1 MTQEERLAEDQKW
14 LDGLADRRKQE
25 LAELRW
31 KHETGG
37 AFVQVDG
44 FADPLRINSSAESQ
58 SKLSTAF
65 SLAKVGAVTGFP
77 WKTLDGFVEL
87 TAAQIIQVFTGVV
100 DHVQGCFA
108 REVQLIA
115 EINAAPSP
123 QDVQAIVFD
132 GWPISSIYE
141 DIT

>member
-14 LDGLADRRKQE
+14 LDGSADRRKQE

-44 FADPLRINSSAESQ
+44 FAGPLRINSSVESQ

-65 SLAKVGAVTGFP
+65 NLASADPTRVFP
-77 WKTLDGFVEL
+77 WKTLDGFVQL
-87 TAAQIIQVFTGVV
+87 TAAQMIEVFNQVVY
-100 DHVQGCFA
+100 HVQHCFI
-108 REVQLIA
+108 REVELIA

-132 GWPISSIYE
+132 GWPVSSVYK